1 MSGDMDETLVMLR
14 DTAAAFV
21 RARPDHARQFR
32 DANRATDPQAW
43 RQIAEQGWL
52 AIMVP
57 EAAGGLGLGVTPAAL
72 VAEEL
77 GRGAFPD
84 PYVAVGILAVQALLG
99 AEDPD
104 LWQDRLAAIAQGE
117 LLAAVAWQNS
127 AVGSSWDMPGIRG
140 RGVDG
145 QTVLEGESRFVVPSA
160 ADAFIVSVQ
169 EGEGISLYWLD
180 RATAGLTLR
189 MELAADGT
197 SYAWMI
203 VDNVIVDPARR
214 IATGA
219 AAREALD
226 RAINAA
232 LVVTSAELVGAMS
245 QALVMTLE
253 YLRTRKQFGVAIG
266 SFQALQHKA
275 VDLWIQWR
283 LAEAAVGA
291 AARVLDDPAASLARQ
306 SAVASGAKARAAQ
319 AAHLICSQAIQLHGA
334 IGYADEYGLGLFLNR
349 TLALSA
355 WLGNASAHRRR
366 YSQLTRGDHDSTE
379 IAA

>member
-1 MSGDMDETLVMLR
+1 MDETLVMLR

-140 RGVDG
+140 REVDG